1 MSTLRLENVT
11 IRLRPLNDKPKWLC
25 WTDRRAGDIT
35 TSRPLIADLDL
46 SIGPGE
52 LTVVM
57 GKSGVGKSTLLS
69 YITGSLS
76 DAFEA
81 AGRIWIDDKDV
92 THLPP
97 RKRRIGILFQDDLLF
112 PHLSVGVNLAFGIPD
127 TVPPA
132 DRRRRVDEALDRV
145 GLEGFYGRDPLS
157 LSGGQRARVALM
169 RTLLSEPVALL
180 LDEPFGKLDPELKQS
195 LVGLLVEHIDERRI
209 PAMVVTH
216 DREEARLM
224 GHNVVFI

>member
-11 IRLRPLNDKPKWLC
+11 IRLRARNDKQKWRYGTGGC
-25 WTDRRAGDIT
+25 TDDTTAGG
-35 TSRPLIADLDL
+35 PLIADFNL

-57 GKSGVGKSTLLS
+57 GKSGAGKSTLLS
-69 YITGSLS
+69 YITGNLP

-92 THLPP
+92 THLPS

-112 PHLSVGVNLAFGIPD
+112 PHLSVGANLAFGIPD
-127 TVPPA
+127 MVPPA
-132 DRRRRVDEALDRV
+132 DRRGRVDEALERV
-145 GLEGFYGRDPLS
+145 GLGGFYGRDPLS
-157 LSGGQRARVALM
+157 LSGGQRARAALM
-169 RTLLSEPVALL
+169 RTLLSEPLALL
-180 LDEPFGKLDPELKQS
+180 LDEPFGKLDAELKQS
-195 LVGLLVEHIDERRI
+195 LVGLLMEHLGEKRI